1 MTQYRN
7 PRFEPTPRDPEA
19 SGALRAKIEAAIDSV
34 TDSLDLLDS
43 LRASGS
49 LEVGQPRGGY
59 TADREN
65 VILDALSLAKHH
77 LDRAS
82 NAIGTQRDEYRVRG
96 EAVSTSDTGVRSAHA
111 SLGGAPVAETVRSA
125 KPRAMALPKEFPPVV
140 YLPVLSVVHRVE
152 DAQILLRKTR
162 DGRIACLAYSALDRL
177 YECCGS
183 AQPWMWVPTIALDGL
198 QQEQPFDLLILD
210 LHIPEENRGA
220 A

>member
-1 MTQYRN
+1 M
-7 PRFEPTPRDPEA
+7 
-19 SGALRAKIEAAIDSV
+19 RAKIEAAIDSV
-34 TDSLDLLDS
+34 TDSLALLDS
-43 LRASGS
+43 LRAPES
-49 LEVGQPRGGY
+49 LEVGRGY

-65 VILDALSLAKHH
+65 AILDALSLAQHH

-82 NAIGTQRDEYRVRG
+82 NAIGTHWDEYRVRG
-96 EAVSTSDTGVRSAHA
+96 EAVSTSETGVRSAHA
-111 SLGGAPVAETVRSA
+111 SLGGAPVAETERSA

-198 QQEQPFDLLILD
+198 QQEQPFELLILD